1 MAALKRIVRLLA
13 LRRALA
19 WLLLALVTGAPGLA
33 QAQAPVAALER
44 QVKAAYLFKFA
55 SFVEWPEAS
64 FARPDS
70 PLHIGVAGSEVLA
83 AQLERMVAGRSVNGH
98 PVRVRRL
105 QPGAVLDDLHIVF
118 LDSSLDR
125 GALGAMLAAA
135 HGHSVLTVSDAGEAV
150 APGCMIHFVVADDK
164 LRFDV
169 AMRSV
174 ASSRLR
180 ISARMLAVA
189 HKVQAAT

>member
-1 MAALKRIVRLLA
+1 MVA
-13 LRRALA
+13 LRRIARLWA
-19 WLLLALVTGAPGLA
+19 LLLALTAAPALA
-33 QAQAPVAALER
+33 QAPAATLER
-44 QVKAAYLFKFA
+44 QVKAAYLYKFA

-70 PLHIGVAGSEVLA
+70 PLHIGVAGSEALA
-83 AQLERMVAGRSVNGH
+83 LQLERMVAGRSVNGH

-105 QPGAVLDDLHIVF
+105 QPGAALDEVHIMF
-118 LDSSLDR
+118 LDGSLER
-125 GALGAMLAAA
+125 AALGAMLAAA
-135 HGHSVLTVSDAGEAV
+135 HGHPVLTVSDAGEAA

-169 AMRSV
+169 ALRSV
-174 ASSRLR
+174 APSRLR